1 MTAGAEGESMKYDA
15 LVVGSGIGGM
25 ESALK
30 LGDMGYKVLVVEKE
44 PSVGGQMILLSKVF
58 PTLDCAS
65 CISTPK
71 MAATI
76 HHPNI
81 DVLTYAQ
88 VEGIRGDGNGGYR
101 AKVRQK
107 PKFVDAAAC
116 TGCRQCEMACN
127 VAVPDEYNADMVSRR
142 AAFIAFPQAVPK
154 KAVIE
159 RAGVSPCTYECPAGI
174 KAHGYV
180 ARVRSGEYD
189 QAFDLVLETTPLV
202 GSLGRAC
209 YAPCEEQCTRGE
221 LEGALPIRRL
231 KRFIADRRYGQV
243 EREGAE
249 GAAREGAHGAEPK
262 TVGQPEQNGHKV
274 AVVGSGPAG
283 LTAAWQLARKGYGVK
298 IFEAASQPGGMLRLG
313 IPAYRLPNDV
323 VDDDIANVTAIGVE
337 IQTGARI
344 DDVAT
349 LKNDGFDAVLVATG
363 THKAVSLRVPG
374 EELDGIQSALT
385 FLADV
390 KLGKPVDLAGKKVLV
405 VGGGN
410 VAIDA
415 ARTARRLGAASVDQ
429 ASLECC
435 DEMPAHDFEVK
446 EAQAEGITLHDG
458 WGVNRFTGDG
468 RVQGAELKVC
478 TCVFNP
484 DGRFAP
490 EYDESKRQSLACD
503 VVIVAA
509 GMGADTEAFGL
520 ETNGNRTLKA
530 DPGTLQTAV
539 PHVFAAG
546 DVVTGPTMITTAVGQ
561 GRRAAFMIDRY
572 LQGVELDPSAFDEA
586 LPVVDKSDVLARQDV
601 YDRREPFE
609 ASAVM
614 SAAPTDFNETEATLT
629 EDEAFLGAARCL
641 DCGVCSECHA
651 CVDVCPADAI
661 KLDMKGEDIEVEVDA
676 VVLATGFRLFPAD
689 AKPEYGYGRFKN
701 VITGMQMDRLLAPTR
716 PFNAVVRPGDG
727 KVPDTIGYI
736 MCTGSRDAQVGNPL
750 CSRICCMYSVKHNQL
765 IMGALPLADITVH
778 YMDVRAVGKGYDEFY
793 QQAKDMGAMFIK
805 GRVAKITEKEGGNL
819 VVRYEDVEGDG
830 GVVEAEYEMVVLA
843 VGVQPN
849 PEAARLFDD
858 GSLALD
864 DYYYVG
870 EADEDL
876 DPGRTNLPGV
886 FVAGSASGV
895 KDIPDSILH
904 AGAAVAQAAAHI
916 EKSRVAVGTDVAET
930 AKVKVSA

>member
-1 MTAGAEGESMKYDA
+1 MKYDA

-25 ESALK
+25 ESAIK
-30 LGDMGYKVLVVEKE
+30 LGDMGYKVLVVEKDA
-44 PSVGGQMILLSKVF
+44 SVGGKMILLSKVF

-81 DVLTYAQ
+81 DVLTYAE
-88 VEGIRGDGNGGYR
+88 VEGIRDDGNGGYH
-101 AKVRQK
+101 AKITQK
-107 PKFVDAAAC
+107 PKFIDEAAC

-127 VAVPDEYNADMVSRR
+127 VAVPDEFNADMVSRR
-142 AAFIAFPQAVPK
+142 AAYIAFPQAVPK

-159 RAGVSPCTYECPAGI
+159 RAGVSPCTYACPAGI

-189 QAFDLVLETTPLV
+189 QAFDLVLEATPLV

-209 YAPCEEQCTRGE
+209 YAPCEDECTRGE
-221 LEGALPIRRL
+221 LEGPLPIRRL
-231 KRFIADRRYGQV
+231 KRFIADTRYGQ
-243 EREGAE
+243 R
-249 GAAREGAHGAEPK
+249 EPK
-262 TVGQPEQNGHKV
+262 AVEKPEQNGKKV

-283 LTAAWQLARKGYGVK
+283 LTAAWQLALKGYGVK
-298 IFEAASQPGGMLRLG
+298 IFEAAPTPGGMLSLG

-323 VDDDIANVTAIGVE
+323 VADDVANVTAIGVE
-337 IQTGARI
+337 IATDTRVE
-344 DDVAT
+344 DVGQ
-349 LKNDGFDAVLVATG
+349 LKRDGYDAVLLATG
-363 THKAVSLRVPG
+363 THKSVGLRVPG
-374 EELDGIQSALT
+374 DDLDGVDNALH
-385 FLADV
+385 FLRAV
-390 KLGKPVDLAGKKVLV
+390 KLDEGIDLAGKPVLV

-415 ARTARRLGAASVDQ
+415 ARTARRLGAASVAQ
-429 ASLECC
+429 ASLEPCE
-435 DEMPAHDFEVK
+435 EMPAHDFEVE
-446 EAQAEGITLHDG
+446 EARAEGITLHDG
-458 WGVNRFTGDG
+458 WGIDHFTGEG

-478 TCVFNP
+478 TCVFDP
-484 DGRFAP
+484 DGRFHP
-490 EYDESKRQSLACD
+490 EYDESQRQSLACD

-520 ETNGNRTLKA
+520 ETNANRTLKA
-530 DPGTLQTAV
+530 DPATLQTAA
-539 PHVFAAG
+539 PHIFAAG

-572 LQGVELDPSAFDEA
+572 LQGAELDPGAFDEA
-586 LPVVDKSDVLARQDV
+586 LPVVDKAEVLGRQDV

-609 ASAVM
+609 SSAIM
-614 SAAPTDFNETEATLT
+614 NAAPTDFGETEGPMT

-651 CVDVCPADAI
+651 CVDACPAEAI
-661 KLDMKGEDIEVEVDA
+661 KLDMQREEIEVEVGS
-676 VVLATGFRLFPAD
+676 VVLATGFKLFPAD
-689 AKPEYGYGRFKN
+689 AKPQYGYGRYKN

-716 PFNAVVRPGDG
+716 PYNAVLRPSDG
-727 KVPDTIGYI
+727 KLPDNIAYV
-736 MCTGSRDAQVGNPL
+736 MCTGSRDDTVGNPL
-750 CSRICCMYSVKHNQL
+750 CSRICCMYSVKQNQL
-765 IMGALPLADITVH
+765 IMGALPLADVTV
-778 YMDVRAVGKGYDEFY
+778 YYIDVRSVGKGYDEFY
-793 QQAKDMGAMFIK
+793 QQAKEMGANFVK
-805 GRVAKITEKEGGNL
+805 GRVSGIIETDEGNL
-819 VVRYEDVEGDG
+819 VLRYEDIENGSTLA
-830 GVVEAEYEMVVLA
+830 EAEHDMVVLA

-849 PEAARLFDD
+849 AEAQRLFED
-858 GSLALD
+858 GALALD

-886 FVAGSASGV
+886 FVAGSAAGA

-904 AGAAVAQAAAHI
+904 AGAAVAQAAAHL
-916 EKSRVAVGTDVAET
+916 ER
-930 AKVKVSA
+930 AKVKVQA

>member
-1 MTAGAEGESMKYDA
+1 MKYDA

-44 PSVGGQMILLSKVF
+44 ASVGGKMILLSKVF

-81 DVLTYAQ
+81 EVLTYAE
-88 VEGIRGDGNGGYR
+88 VEGIRSDGNGGYH
-101 AKVRQK
+101 AKIRQK
-107 PKFVDAAAC
+107 PKFIDEAAC
-116 TGCRQCEMACN
+116 TGCRLCEMACN
-127 VAVPDEYNADMVSRR
+127 VAVPDEFNADMVSRR
-142 AAFIAFPQAVPK
+142 AAYIAFPQAVPK
-154 KAVIE
+154 KAVITRE
-159 RAGVSPCTYECPAGI
+159 GVSPCTYECPAGI

-209 YAPCEEQCTRGE
+209 YAPCEDQCTRAE
-221 LEGALPIRRL
+221 IEGPLPIRRL
-231 KRFIADRRYGQV
+231 KRFIADQRYGQ
-243 EREGAE
+243 
-249 GAAREGAHGAEPK
+249 AEPK
-262 TVGQPEQNGHKV
+262 AVEKPEQNGKKV

-298 IFEAASQPGGMLRLG
+298 IFEAAPTPGGMLSLA
-313 IPAYRLPNDV
+313 IPEYRLSNDV
-323 VDDDIANVTAIGVE
+323 VADDVSNVTAIGVE
-337 IQTGARI
+337 IATATRV
-344 DDVAT
+344 DDVAA
-349 LKNDGFDAVLVATG
+349 LKDDGFDAVLLATG
-363 THKAVSLRVPG
+363 THKSVSLRVPG
-374 EELDGIQSALT
+374 EELAGVQSALD
-385 FLADV
+385 LLRAV
-390 KLGKPVDLAGKKVLV
+390 KLGETVDLIGKNVLV

-415 ARTARRLGAASVDQ
+415 ARTARRLGAASVAQ

-435 DEMPAHDFEVK
+435 DEMPAHDFEVE
-446 EAQAEGITLHDG
+446 EAKAEGVTLHDG
-458 WGVNRFTGDG
+458 WGVNHFTGNG
-468 RVQGAELKVC
+468 RVQNAELQVC

-484 DGRFAP
+484 EGRFAP
-490 EYDESKRQSLACD
+490 EFDEAKHKSIACD

-539 PHVFAAG
+539 PHIFAAG

-572 LQGVELDPSAFDEA
+572 LRGAELDPGAFDEA
-586 LPVVDKSDVLARQDV
+586 LPVVNKADVLKRQDV
-601 YDRREPFE
+601 YDRREPLE
-609 ASAVM
+609 SSVVM
-614 SAAPTDFNETEATLT
+614 SAAPDDFGETERPLT

-651 CVDVCPADAI
+651 CVDACPADAI
-661 KLDMKGEDIEVEVDA
+661 KLDMRGEDIEVDVGS

-716 PFNAVVRPGDG
+716 PFNSVVRPGDG
-727 KVPDTIGYI
+727 KVPDRIGYI
-736 MCTGSRDAQVGNPL
+736 MCTGSRDQTVDNPL

-765 IMGALPLADITVH
+765 IMGALPLADVTVH

-793 QQAKDMGAMFIK
+793 QQAKDMGAIFIK
-805 GRVAKITEKEGGNL
+805 GRVAKITEKDDGDL
-819 VVRYEDVEGDG
+819 IVRYEDIEGDG
-830 GVVEAEYEMVVLA
+830 GVVEAEYDMVVLA

-849 PEAARLFDD
+849 PEAAHLFED

-904 AGAAVAQAAAHI
+904 AGAAVAQAAAHL
-916 EKSRVAVGTDVAET
+916 EKS
-930 AKVKVSA
+930 KVKVSA

>member
-1 MTAGAEGESMKYDA
+1 MTQAKHYDA

-44 PSVGGQMILLSKVF
+44 PSVGGKMILLSKVF

-71 MAATI
+71 MGATI

-81 DVLTYAQ
+81 DVMTYAE
-88 VEGIRGDGNGGYR
+88 VEAIRGNGGDGNGHGPARYN
-101 AKVRQK
+101 AKIKQK
-107 PKFVDAAAC
+107 AKFVDEAAC

-154 KAVIE
+154 KAVISRE
-159 RAGVSPCTYECPAGI
+159 GVSPCSYECPADI

-209 YAPCEEQCTRGE
+209 YAPCEGECTRGE
-221 LEGALPIRRL
+221 LEGPLPIRRL
-231 KRFIADRRYGQV
+231 KRFIADERYGQT
-243 EREGAE
+243 
-249 GAAREGAHGAEPK
+249 EPK
-262 TVGQPEQNGHKV
+262 TIEKPEQNGKKV

-298 IFEAASQPGGMLRLG
+298 IYEKAEHAGGFLTLG

-323 VDDDIANVTAIGVE
+323 VDDDISNVTAIGVE
-337 IQTGARI
+337 IETGVTV
-344 DDVAT
+344 DDPA
-349 LKNDGFDAVLVATG
+349 KIKDDGFDAVLVATG
-363 THKAVSLRVPG
+363 THKAVQLRVPG
-374 EELDGIQSALT
+374 EDKDGVMSALT

-390 KLGKPVDLAGKKVLV
+390 NLGKNVDLGGRKVLV

-415 ARTARRLGAASVDQ
+415 ARTARRLGAADVHQ

-435 DEMPAHDFEVK
+435 EDMPAHDFEVE
-446 EAQAEGITLHDG
+446 EAKAEGITLHDG
-458 WGVNRFTGDG
+458 WGVNHFTGDG
-468 RVQGAELKVC
+468 KVESAVLKVC
-478 TCVFNP
+478 TCVFDP
-484 DGRFAP
+484 SGRFAP
-490 EYDESKRQSLACD
+490 EYDESQQQTVECD

-509 GMGADTEAFGL
+509 GMGADTESFGL
-520 ETNGNRTLKA
+520 ETNPSRTLKA
-530 DPGTLQTAV
+530 DAATCQTTV
-539 PHVFAAG
+539 PHIFAAG
-546 DVVTGPTMITTAVGQ
+546 DVVTGPSMITTAVGQ
-561 GRRAAFMIDRY
+561 GRRAAFMIDRF
-572 LQGVELDPSAFDEA
+572 LQGEALEADAFDEA
-586 LPVVDKSDVLARQDV
+586 LPVADKRQVLARQDV

-609 ASAVM
+609 SHAAM
-614 SAAPTDFNETEATLT
+614 SASPTDFSETEAPMS
-629 EDEAFLGAARCL
+629 EDEALLGATRCL

-651 CVDVCPADAI
+651 CVDVCPADCI
-661 KLDMKGEDIEVEVDA
+661 DFSMQEEEIEVDVDA
-676 VVLATGFRLFPAD
+676 VVLATGFKLFPAD
-689 AKPEYGYGRFKN
+689 AKPEYGYGKFAN

-727 KVPDTIGYI
+727 KVPDRIGFI

-765 IMGALPLADITVH
+765 IMGALPLADVTVH

-793 QQAKDMGAMFIK
+793 KQAVDMGSLFIK
-805 GRVAKITEKEGGNL
+805 GRVARITEKDNGDL
-819 VVRYEDVEGDG
+819 IVRYEDIEGDG
-830 GVVEAEYEMVVLA
+830 GIVEAEYDMVVLA

-849 PEAARLFDD
+849 TQVAGLFED
-858 GSLALD
+858 GALGLD
-864 DYYYVG
+864 EYFYVG
-870 EADEDL
+870 EADEDM
-876 DPGRTNLPGV
+876 DPGRTNMPGV

-916 EKSRVAVGTDVAET
+916 EKTRGAADAAVTEA
-930 AKVKVSA
+930 VKVEVTA

>member
-1 MTAGAEGESMKYDA
+1 MNPGDDSMKYDA

-25 ESALK
+25 ESAIK

-44 PSVGGQMILLSKVF
+44 PSVGGKMILLSKVF

-71 MAATI
+71 MAATV

-81 DVLTYAQ
+81 KVLTYAE
-88 VEGIRGDGNGGYR
+88 VEGIRGDGKGGYH
-101 AKVRQK
+101 AKIHQK
-107 PKFVDAAAC
+107 PKYVDESAC

-127 VAVPDEYNADMVSRR
+127 VAVPDEFNADLVSRR

-159 RAGVSPCTYECPAGI
+159 RAGVSPCSNECPAGI

-180 ARVRSGEYD
+180 ARVRAGQYEE
-189 QAFDLVLETTPLV
+189 AFDLVLETTPLV

-221 LEGALPIRRL
+221 LEGPLPIRRL
-231 KRFIADRRYGQV
+231 KRFVADRHYGQ
-243 EREGAE
+243 AQPKPI
-249 GAAREGAHGAEPK
+249 ARPAP
-262 TVGQPEQNGHKV
+262 NGKRV

-298 IFEAASQPGGMLRLG
+298 IFEAAEKPGGMLRLG
-313 IPAYRLPNDV
+313 IPAYRLPNEV

-337 IQTGARI
+337 IATNTRI
-344 DDVAT
+344 EDVGK
-349 LKNDGFDAVLVATG
+349 LKDEGFDAVLLATG
-363 THKAVSLRVPG
+363 THKAVQLRVPG
-374 EELDGIQSALT
+374 EDLNGIQSALT
-385 FLADV
+385 FLANV
-390 KLGKPVDLAGKKVLV
+390 KLGNKVDVAGKRVLV
-405 VGGGN
+405 IGGGN

-415 ARTARRLGAASVDQ
+415 ARSARRLGAASVDQ
-429 ASLECC
+429 ASLETC
-435 DEMPAHDFEVK
+435 ELMPAHDWEVK

-458 WGVNRFTGDG
+458 WGVHAFSGDG
-468 RVQGAELKVC
+468 RVQHAELKAC
-478 TCVFNP
+478 SAVFDP
-484 DGRFAP
+484 TGRFAP
-490 EYDESKRQSLACD
+490 QYNESKRKMIDCD

-509 GMGADTEAFGL
+509 GMSADTDAFGL
-520 ETNGNRTLKA
+520 RTNGNRTLAA
-530 DPGTLQTAV
+530 DPGTLQTEV
-539 PHVFAAG
+539 PYVFAAG

-572 LQGVELDPSAFDEA
+572 LQGQELDPSLFETP
-586 LPVVDKSDVLARQDV
+586 LPVVDKADVLRRQDV

-609 ASAVM
+609 PSAIM
-614 SAAPTDFNETEATLT
+614 SGSPTDFTETETTMT
-629 EDEAFLGAARCL
+629 EENAFLASARCL

-651 CVDVCPADAI
+651 CVNACPADAI
-661 KLDMKGEDIEVEVDA
+661 NLDMRGQDIEVDVDA
-676 VVLATGFRLFPAD
+676 VILATGFKLFPAD
-689 AKPEYGYGRFKN
+689 AKPEYGYGRYKN

-716 PFNAVVRPGDG
+716 PYNSVVRPGDG
-727 KVPDTIGYI
+727 KVPDSIGYI

-765 IMGALPLADITVH
+765 IMGALPLADVTVH
-778 YMDVRAVGKGYDEFY
+778 YMDIRAVGKGYDEFY
-793 QQAKDMGAMFIK
+793 QQAKDMGANFIK
-805 GRVAKITEKEGGNL
+805 GRVAKITEKENGNL
-819 VVRYEDVEGDG
+819 IVRYEDIEGG
-830 GVVEAEYEMVVLA
+830 GGIVEAEYDLVVLA

-849 PEAARLFDD
+849 AEVARLFPD

-864 DYYYVG
+864 DYLYVG

-886 FVAGSASGV
+886 FVAGTASGA

-916 EKSRVAVGTDVAET
+916 ERARAAAAQATPQGAHTEEP
-930 AKVKVSA
+930 KVKVTA

>member
-1 MTAGAEGESMKYDA
+1 MMDAPVTRKKYDA

-44 PSVGGQMILLSKVF
+44 PSVGGKMILLSKVF

-71 MAATI
+71 MGATI

-81 DVLTYAQ
+81 DVMTYAE
-88 VEGIRGDGNGGYR
+88 VEAIRGNGGDGNGHGPARYN
-101 AKVRQK
+101 AKIKQK
-107 PKFVDAAAC
+107 AKFVDEAAC

-154 KAVIE
+154 KAVITRE
-159 RAGVSPCTYECPAGI
+159 GVSPCSYECPAGI

-209 YAPCEEQCTRGE
+209 YAPCEGECTRGE
-221 LEGALPIRRL
+221 LEGPLPIRRL
-231 KRFIADRRYGQV
+231 KRFIADTRYGQT
-243 EREGAE
+243 
-249 GAAREGAHGAEPK
+249 EPK
-262 TVGQPEQNGHKV
+262 AIEKPEQNGKKV

-283 LTAAWQLARKGYGVK
+283 LTAAWQLARSGYGVK
-298 IFEAASQPGGMLRLG
+298 IYEAAERAGGMLALG
-313 IPAYRLPNDV
+313 IPAYRLPNEV
-323 VDDDIANVTAIGVE
+323 VDDDVANVTAIGVE
-337 IQTGARI
+337 IETGVRVEDPAK
-344 DDVAT
+344 
-349 LKNDGFDAVLVATG
+349 LKDDGFDAVLVATG
-363 THKAVSLRVPG
+363 THKAVQLRVPG
-374 EELDGIQSALT
+374 EDKDGVMSALT

-390 KLGKPVDLAGKKVLV
+390 KLGKNVDLAGRKVLV

-415 ARTARRLGAASVDQ
+415 ARTARRLGAAEVHQ

-435 DEMPAHDFEVK
+435 EDMPAHDFEVE
-446 EAQAEGITLHDG
+446 EAKAEGITLHDG
-458 WGVNRFTGDG
+458 WGVNHFTGG
-468 RVQGAELKVC
+468 GKVESAILKVC
-478 TCVFNP
+478 TCVFDP
-484 DGRFAP
+484 SGRFAP
-490 EYDESKRQSLACD
+490 EYDESRQQTVECD

-520 ETNGNRTLKA
+520 ETNPSRTLKA
-530 DPGTLQTAV
+530 DAGTLQTSV
-539 PHVFAAG
+539 PHIFAAG
-546 DVVTGPTMITTAVGQ
+546 DVVTGPSMITTAVGQ
-561 GRRAAFMIDRY
+561 GRRAAYMIDRF
-572 LQGVELDPSAFDEA
+572 LQGETLDASAFDDA
-586 LPVVDKSDVLARQDV
+586 LPVADKKDVLARQDV

-609 ASAVM
+609 SHAAM
-614 SAAPTDFNETEATLT
+614 SAAPTDFSETEAPMT
-629 EDEAFLGAARCL
+629 EDEALLGASRCL

-651 CVDVCPADAI
+651 CVDVCPADCI
-661 KLDMKGEDIEVEVDA
+661 DFSMREEEIEVEVDA
-676 VVLATGFRLFPAD
+676 VVLATGFKLFPAD
-689 AKPEYGYGRFKN
+689 AKPEYGYGRYAN

-716 PFNAVVRPGDG
+716 PFNYVVRPGDG
-727 KVPDTIGYI
+727 KVPDRIAFI

-750 CSRICCMYSVKHNQL
+750 CSRICCMYSIKHNQL
-765 IMGALPLADITVH
+765 IMGALPLADVTVH

-793 QQAKDMGAMFIK
+793 KQAVDMGSMFIK
-805 GRVAKITEKEGGNL
+805 GRVAKITEKDGGDL
-819 VVRYEDVEGDG
+819 IVRYEDVEGDG
-830 GVVEAEYEMVVLA
+830 GIVEAEYDMVVLA

-849 PEAARLFDD
+849 TQVAGLFED
-858 GSLALD
+858 GALGLD
-864 DYYYVG
+864 EYFYVG

-916 EKSRVAVGTDVAET
+916 EKARGAEAAVTEP
-930 AKVKVSA
+930 AKVEVTA